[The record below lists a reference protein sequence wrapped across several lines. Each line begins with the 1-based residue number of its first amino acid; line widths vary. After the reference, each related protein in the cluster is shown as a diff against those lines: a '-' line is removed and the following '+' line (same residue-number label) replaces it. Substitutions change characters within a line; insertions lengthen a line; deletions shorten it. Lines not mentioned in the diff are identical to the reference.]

1 MIIKA
6 RTESLELKLM
16 RSLYVRMNLL
26 EKDQNHYFNLEKGY
40 KGELLFDNWLERKLF
55 NERLILNDL
64 LLECNHNVFQID
76 SLVITSEAAFLFE
89 VKNFEGDFYMEADKF
104 YTYLKKEISSPLLQL
119 ERSESLLRRLF
130 QEHSFNTPI
139 KAYVVFV
146 NPEFYLYKTPL
157 NSPIIFPTQLNR
169 FLENLNIK
177 SSYMKAWHSKLAEK
191 LIVLQKDEY
200 PYKRLPKFSYEQ
212 LEKGVICKFCYSFI
226 SKSKG
231 SKVICHKCGK
241 TENMNE
247 AILRTVEE
255 YMLLFPNRKVTSSNI
270 YEWCKGIR
278 SMSTFTRFLNG
289 YYTPNGKGK
298 ASFYVKTKM
307 NDD

>member
-1 MIIKA
+1 MIIKP
-6 RTESLELKLM
+6 RIESLELKLM
-16 RSLYVRMNLL
+16 RSLHRRMDFS
-26 EKDQNHYFNLEKGY
+26 EKEKSHYINLEKGY
-40 KGELLFDNWLERKLF
+40 KGELLFDSWLERKLF

-64 LLECNHNVFQID
+64 LLESNNTVFQID
-76 SLVITSEAAFLFE
+76 SLVITSETTFLFE
-89 VKNFEGDFYMEADKF
+89 VKNFEGDFHLEADRF
-104 YTYLKKEISSPLLQL
+104 YTHLKKEISNPLLQL

-130 QEHSFNTPI
+130 QEHGFNPAI

-146 NPEFYLYKTPL
+146 NPEFFLYRTPL
-157 NSPIIFPTQLNR
+157 NLPIIFPTQLNR
-169 FLENLNIK
+169 FLSNMNTK
-177 SSYMKAWHSKLAEK
+177 SSFMKEGHSKLAEK
-191 LIVLQKDEY
+191 LVAIQKDES
-200 PYKRLPKFSYEQ
+200 PYKRLPRFSYEQ

-226 SKSKG
+226 FERNG

-255 YMLLFPNRKVTSSNI
+255 YMLLFPNRRITSRDI

-278 SMSTFTRFLNG
+278 SKSTFIRLLNG
-289 YYTPNGKGK
+289 HYTPHGNGR
-298 ASFYVKTKM
+298 ASFYVKTQT